1 MIKKLDWY
9 IIKKYLSTFFF
20 VMVLITMV
28 AVVIDF
34 SDKTDKF
41 VREELPLGQILGEYY
56 LNFIPW
62 INGRLWPLF
71 ALISVIFFTS
81 RLAKNSE
88 IISVLGAGVSY
99 KRFLLPYIIAG
110 GFLSF
115 LLWVGNNYVIPK
127 SNKIKNAFESTY
139 IRKSQE
145 RTLGTDI
152 HLYLEPSEKIYL
164 RYYRKRDTTG
174 TTFRY
179 EKFDNK
185 KLIYFI
191 KAKKIELKE
200 MPNVWT
206 LKEYEKRKFDGLNE
220 YYLSGKG
227 ESMDTTL
234 DLTPKDFIRN
244 TKEMETMTSPELTD
258 FIQREKERGLSTAK
272 KYNIEMERRQ
282 ADPFTILILTL
293 IGVAVASR
301 KTRGGLGLH
310 LALGVT
316 IGAAYVVLAQF
327 SITFST
333 NMSLSPRLGCW
344 IPNLIF
350 LFVALI
356 LIGKA
361 QK

>member
-1 MIKKLDWY
+1 MLKELDWY

-20 VMVLITMV
+20 VMVLITMI

-41 VREELPLGQILGEYY
+41 VHEDLGLKQIMGEYY

-71 ALISVIFFTS
+71 ALIAVIFFTS
-81 RLAKNSE
+81 RMAKNSE
-88 IISVLGAGVSY
+88 IISILAAGVSY
-99 KRFLLPYIIAG
+99 RRFLVPYIVAG
-110 GFLSF
+110 SFLSI
-115 LLWVGNNYVIPK
+115 LLWVGNNFIIPK
-127 SNKIKNAFESTY
+127 SNKIKNEFESTY
-139 IRKSQE
+139 IKKSQE

-152 HLYLEPSEKIYL
+152 HLYLKPDEKIYL
-164 RYYRKRDTTG
+164 RHYKKRDTTG

-179 EKFDNK
+179 EKFDGK
-185 KLIYFI
+185 ELKYFI

-206 LKEYEKRKFDGLNE
+206 LIEYEKRSFNGLNE
-220 YYLSGKG
+220 FYLSGKG
-227 ESMDTTL
+227 EKMDTIL
-234 DLTPKDFIRN
+234 DLTHKDFIRN
-244 TKEMETMTSPELTD
+244 THAMETMTSAELVD
-258 FIQREKERGLSTAK
+258 FIGREQDRGLGSAK
-272 KYNIEMERRQ
+272 KYDIELERRQ

-310 LALGVT
+310 LAVGV
-316 IGAAYVVLAQF
+316 IISASYVVLAQF

-333 NMSLSPRLGCW
+333 NLSLSPRLGCW

-350 LFVALI
+350 IVVAIGLI
-356 LIGKA
+356 FKA